1 MHQAIN
7 GRKETAAQGV
17 MMKINKLISGAL
29 ALDSSL
35 GRSIT
40 FFMVALLLAG
50 VATSSWTLSRSW
62 ERAIED
68 TERSAINLSVSQAR
82 QAEDTFLQAEL
93 ALRDIRRT
101 IPAEGVSALDT
112 QRFDAFLT
120 DLKDR
125 LPQLHGLFIYDAQGN
140 MKATAFGKFPEITNN
155 SDREYFVYHKLNGHS
170 NVHIGQVISSRTT
183 GDLVIPVSM
192 RLSDAAGGFAGV
204 VLATIRIDYFRHFYS
219 YFELE
224 NRDLLALMITDGTA
238 LYVRP
243 FPDDVINKNLSASP
257 LFTRELAQKDR
268 GNATWI
274 SALDHVERI
283 FGFARL
289 ERYPL
294 VVAAGYD
301 KPALWTRWLK
311 DSLPDLVL
319 NAMLLLGTLLM
330 GTIVFRQV
338 RMNVKNQTELAAL
351 RDELTSINHTL
362 QLMALADGLTGLA
375 NRRQFDLFLTQSLK
389 ASALSK
395 KPVSL
400 VMLDIDFFK
409 RYNDFY
415 GHVAGDSCLRMV
427 GEIIQKLKLRNSD
440 LIARYGGEEFAIILP
455 DTGPEAAL
463 FVARQAVTAV
473 RMAKITHAESGADQ
487 KVVTISAGC
496 FSLIGSGTEDE
507 ATRLKE
513 GADKALYQAK
523 IQGRDRALAAQD

>member
-1 MHQAIN
+1 MN
-7 GRKETAAQGV
+7 
-17 MMKINKLISGAL
+17 INKHISGAL
-29 ALDSSL
+29 ALNSSL

-40 FFMVALLLAG
+40 FFMTALLLAG
-50 VATSSWTLSRSW
+50 VAASSWTLTRSW
-62 ERAIED
+62 DRAVEDMERN
-68 TERSAINLSVSQAR
+68 AINLSVSQAR

-93 ALRDIRRT
+93 TLRDIRRT
-101 IPAEGVSALDT
+101 IPSDNISTLNAS
-112 QRFDAFLT
+112 RFDVLLA
-120 DLKDR
+120 DLKER

-140 MKATAFGKFPEITNN
+140 MKATALGRFPPISNS
-155 SDREYFVYHKLNGHS
+155 SDREYFIYHQRNRHS
-170 NVHIGQVISSRTT
+170 NIHIGRVITSRST

-192 RLSDAAGGFAGV
+192 RISDSAGGFAGV
-204 VLATIRIDYFRHFYS
+204 VLATIRVDYFRHFYS

-224 NRDLLALMITDGTA
+224 NRDLLALLITDGTA

-243 FPDDVINKNLSASP
+243 FPDDVINRNLSASP
-257 LFTRELAQKDR
+257 LFTRELAKKDR

-283 FGFARL
+283 FGFARV

-301 KPALWTRWLK
+301 KPALWSRWLK

-338 RMNVKNQTELAAL
+338 RMNVRNQTELAEL

-375 NRRQFDLFLTQSLK
+375 NRRQFDLFLNQSLK
-389 ASALSK
+389 ASSLSK
-395 KPVSL
+395 KPLSL

-415 GHVAGDSCLRMV
+415 GHVAGDNCLRTV
-427 GEIIQKLKLRNSD
+427 GEIIQKLKLRNAD

-463 FVARQAVTAV
+463 FVARQAVAAV
-473 RMAKITHAESGADQ
+473 RNAKIPHGESGATN
-487 KVVTISAGC
+487 KVVTLSAGC
-496 FSLIGSGTEDE
+496 FSLIGSGSEDDVI
-507 ATRLKE
+507 RLKE
-513 GADKALYQAK
+513 GADKALYMAK
-523 IQGRDRALAAQD
+523 IQGRDRALANPDSL